1 MKNTKYLYEILIFPD
16 ELEVNLLIRCMFFPY
31 LMYAQKDVKANHHDD
46 DATGGNIH

>member
-16 ELEVNLLIRCMFFPY
+16 ELEVNLIRCMFFPY